1 MTARY
6 VLSPAAR
13 SDLDEIW
20 DYTEEQWS
28 AGQADRYVREL
39 VAAIEAIASGRRNG
53 RACDDIR
60 PGYFKLLSGSH
71 VVFYK
76 TAGSQIDVIRVLHQR
91 MDFDRR
97 L

>member
-6 VLSPAAR
+6 VLSPAAQ

-20 DYTEEQWS
+20 NYTEEQWS
-28 AGQADRYVREL
+28 VDQADRYVREL
-39 VAAIEAIASGRRNG
+39 VTAIAAIASGERSG
-53 RACDDIR
+53 RTCDDIR

-76 TAGSQIDVIRVLHQR
+76 TTGPQIDVIRILHQR
-91 MDFDRR
+91 MDFNRR